1 MVSSD
6 SELTDKLMHLESD
19 LSMKKLEIQSLR
31 EQISQMKDRDSGP
44 VSRTDINERIVEINS
59 LRQELERTKK
69 DKNITSGL
77 VTQMQR
83 DMTSKVSF
91 TLCIKSQFDILKN
104 RYCLKIERICIPN
117 SLQSI
122 FIRTLQL
129 VD

>member
-31 EQISQMKDRDSGP
+31 EQISQMKDHDSGP
-44 VSRTDINERIVEINS
+44 VSRTEINERIVEINS

-83 DMTSKVSF
+83 DMTSKVF
-91 TLCIKSQFDILKN
+91 LCFA
-104 RYCLKIERICIPN
+104 
-117 SLQSI
+117 
-122 FIRTLQL
+122 
-129 VD
+129 

>member
-44 VSRTDINERIVEINS
+44 VSRTEINERIVEINS

-83 DMTSKVSF
+83 DMTSKVHVSF
-91 TLCIKSQFDILKN
+91 IFCIKGQFDALKN
-104 RYCLKIERICIPN
+104 RCCLKIECICIPN
-117 SLQSI
+117 SLQNI
-122 FIRTLQL
+122 FLSGHYN
-129 VD
+129 